1 MKNSGTYPCLMLI
14 CLLFLATAC
23 QRRGQQQDEQE
34 KGNKQDYTY
43 KPEKGSLLVVSNVS
57 NPELK
62 KVSLFK
68 DDGKDSITSITTDNG
83 KFKLQLDTANVHEVY
98 FIKIEGK
105 STKQGTNGLA
115 WEAIVP
121 VLADPST
128 SLELVQKPFNHV
140 GSISKVAF
148 SIEGGGEEQALLNDW
163 HTALAV
169 LEAEDEG
176 QVQQYAIGGSGV
188 TKVAGKRQLAKT
200 PGSIT
205 EDFIGKQKPLISS
218 FYLLSREGKE
228 RQYAEEYQNVLEQ
241 ASDAVKRSKY
251 GLDFAKRL
259 ALLQTKV
266 KQLDLEK
273 QVVATDVRLSEISWD
288 SFKDRKYLLLS
299 FWNSADQASASAV
312 KQLEKA
318 APGLEKKGIDV
329 LPISMESQFSKW
341 KENVKSF
348 DFKHNYRMRN
358 EAQQDLINTLYL
370 SELPR
375 FVLVKPTGEVIDDDF
390 SLNQLEELE

>member
-1 MKNSGTYPCLMLI
+1 MKISITKPLLILI
-14 CLLFLATAC
+14 CFLLATAC
-23 QRRGQQQDEQE
+23 QHRKQQQDEQ
-34 KGNKQDYTY
+34 GSANKQDYTY
-43 KPEKGSLLVVSNVS
+43 TPEKGALVVISETA
-57 NPELK
+57 NPEMN

-68 DDGKDSITSITTDNG
+68 DNEKDSITSMAAENG
-83 KFKLQLDTANVHEVY
+83 KFKLQLDTANLHEVY

-105 STKQGTNGLA
+105 STKRGTSGLA
-115 WEAIVP
+115 WEAVVP
-121 VLADPST
+121 VLAVPST
-128 SLELVQKPFNHV
+128 TLELVQKPFNHA

-148 SIEGGGEEQALLNDW
+148 SIQGGGEEQALLNDW
-163 HTALAV
+163 HTALAT

-176 QVQQYAIGGSGV
+176 QVQQYAIGGAGV
-188 TKVAGKRQLAKT
+188 TKVAGKKQLAKT

-218 FYLLSREGKE
+218 FYLLSRAGKE
-228 RQYAEEYQNVLEQ
+228 RQYAKEYQNVLEQ
-241 ASDAVKRSKY
+241 APDPVKRSKY

-273 QVVATDVRLSEISWD
+273 EVVATDVRLSEIPWD

-318 APGLEKKGIDV
+318 APDLAEKGIDI

-370 SELPR
+370 SDLPR
-375 FVLVKPTGEVIDDDF
+375 FVLVKPNGEVIDDDF
-390 SLNQLEELE
+390 NIEQLEELE